1 MMSGDQFRPTTVD
14 SGASPVQ
21 GSAARPPMR
30 SLVNWLRRYL
40 RDSIVLRVCVFIYG
54 ALFVAM
60 GFVAMGLALA
70 VAFTP
75 PEPLEWLAVALGL
88 AIAGF
93 SAYMAYAS
101 VFGRLRILEK
111 AANAVSY
118 GGELLVIVLVLPV
131 FMAAIPIAGLVK
143 RIRSPRRLF

>member
-1 MMSGDQFRPTTVD
+1 
-14 SGASPVQ
+14 
-21 GSAARPPMR
+21 MR

-40 RDSIVLRVCVFIYG
+40 RDSIVLRICVFIYG
-54 ALFVAM
+54 AF
-60 GFVAMGLALA
+60 FVAMGLALP
-70 VAFTP
+70 VASTP

-93 SAYMAYAS
+93 GAYMAYAS

-111 AANAVSY
+111 VANAVSY

>member
-1 MMSGDQFRPTTVD
+1 MMSGDQFKPTTVD

-40 RDSIVLRVCVFIYG
+40 RDSIVLRICVFIYG

-60 GFVAMGLALA
+60 GLGIAI
-70 VAFTP
+70 AFTP
-75 PEPLEWLAVALGL
+75 PEPLGWLAVALGM

-93 SAYMAYAS
+93 GACMAYAS
-101 VFGRLRILEK
+101 VFGRLRILETV
-111 AANAVSY
+111 ANAVSY

>member
-1 MMSGDQFRPTTVD
+1 MMSGDLFRPTTVD
-14 SGASPVQ
+14 SGASPAQ

-40 RDSIVLRVCVFIYG
+40 RDSIVLRICVFIYG
-54 ALFVAM
+54 AFFVAM
-60 GFVAMGLALA
+60 GFVAMGLALP
-70 VAFTP
+70 VASTP

-93 SAYMAYAS
+93 GAYMAYAS

-111 AANAVSY
+111 VTNAVSY

>member
-1 MMSGDQFRPTTVD
+1 MMSGDQFRPTTVE
-14 SGASPVQ
+14 SGDSPVQ

-40 RDSIVLRVCVFIYG
+40 RDSIVLRVCVFIYS
-54 ALFVAM
+54 ALFVS
-60 GFVAMGLALA
+60 MGLALA

-93 SAYMAYAS
+93 GAYMAYAS

-131 FMAAIPIAGLVK
+131 FIAAIPIAGVVK

>member
-1 MMSGDQFRPTTVD
+1 MQW
-14 SGASPVQ
+14 
-21 GSAARPPMR
+21 GSLQWGSR
-30 SLVNWLRRYL
+30 
-40 RDSIVLRVCVFIYG
+40 F
-54 ALFVAM
+54 
-60 GFVAMGLALA
+60 
-70 VAFTP
+70 
-75 PEPLEWLAVALGL
+75 PLLPLPLSHLSGL

-93 SAYMAYAS
+93 GAYMAYAS

-111 AANAVSY
+111 VANAVSY

>member
-1 MMSGDQFRPTTVD
+1 MMSGDLFRPTTVD
-14 SGASPVQ
+14 SGASPAQ

-60 GFVAMGLALA
+60 GLGIAI
-70 VAFTP
+70 AFTP

-93 SAYMAYAS
+93 GAYMAYAS

-111 AANAVSY
+111 VTNAVSY

>member
-1 MMSGDQFRPTTVD
+1 MMSGDQFKPTTFD
-14 SGASPVQ
+14 SGASPVK

-30 SLVNWLRRYL
+30 SFVNWLRRYL

-60 GFVAMGLALA
+60 GLGIAI
-70 VAFTP
+70 AFTP
-75 PEPLEWLAVALGL
+75 PEPLEWLAVALGM

-93 SAYMAYAS
+93 GACMAYAS

-111 AANAVSY
+111 VANAVSY

-131 FMAAIPIAGLVK
+131 FIAAIPIAGLVK

>member
-1 MMSGDQFRPTTVD
+1 MVSGDQFRLTTVD

-40 RDSIVLRVCVFIYG
+40 RDSIVLRVCVFTYG
-54 ALFVAM
+54 AL
-60 GFVAMGLALA
+60 FVAMGLALA

-93 SAYMAYAS
+93 GAYMAYAS

-111 AANAVSY
+111 VANAVSY

>member
-1 MMSGDQFRPTTVD
+1 MVSGDQFRPTAVD

-60 GFVAMGLALA
+60 GLGIA

-93 SAYMAYAS
+93 GACMAYAS

-131 FMAAIPIAGLVK
+131 FMAAIPIAGVVK

>member
-1 MMSGDQFRPTTVD
+1 
-14 SGASPVQ
+14 
-21 GSAARPPMR
+21 MR

-40 RDSIVLRVCVFIYG
+40 RDSIVLRVCVFIYS
-54 ALFVAM
+54 ALFVS
-60 GFVAMGLALA
+60 MGLALA

-93 SAYMAYAS
+93 GAYMAYAS

-131 FMAAIPIAGLVK
+131 FIAAIPIAGVVK

>member
-1 MMSGDQFRPTTVD
+1 
-14 SGASPVQ
+14 
-21 GSAARPPMR
+21 MR

-60 GFVAMGLALA
+60 GLGIA

-93 SAYMAYAS
+93 GACMAYAS

-111 AANAVSY
+111 VANAVSY

-131 FMAAIPIAGLVK
+131 FIAAIPIAGVVK

>member
-1 MMSGDQFRPTTVD
+1 
-14 SGASPVQ
+14 
-21 GSAARPPMR
+21 MR
-30 SLVNWLRRYL
+30 SFLNWLRRYL

-60 GFVAMGLALA
+60 GLRIAI
-70 VAFTP
+70 AFTP

-93 SAYMAYAS
+93 GACMAYAS

-111 AANAVSY
+111 VADAVSY

-131 FMAAIPIAGLVK
+131 FMAAIPIAGLIK

>member
-60 GFVAMGLALA
+60 GLGIAI
-70 VAFTP
+70 AFTP

-93 SAYMAYAS
+93 GAYMAYAS

-111 AANAVSY
+111 VTNAVSY